1 MHFVHPTANPDDII
15 YGSIQSGFEYSG
27 QKCSAL
33 SRMYCP
39 QSLWPKIRDGMVEIH
54 KKIQVGSPLD
64 GKTFVSAVID
74 QAVSI
79 NKKNIPRVNKTFFML
94 NSAEHVISTAN

>member
-79 NKKNIPRVNKTFFML
+79 NLTYQNLKHLYP
-94 NSAEHVISTAN
+94 

>member
-1 MHFVHPTANPDDII
+1 MHFVHPSANLDDVI

-39 QSLWPKIRDGMVEIH
+39 KSLWPKIKEGMVEIH
-54 KKIQVGSPLD
+54 KKIKVGSPLE
-64 GKTFVSAVID
+64 GQTFVSAVID
-74 QAVSI
+74 QAVCI
-79 NKKNIPRVNKTFFML
+79 QNQNLNIMTLCFHAQL
-94 NSAEHVISTAN
+94 CLA